1 MHLGLHELFIVAFYI
16 SLSVRRCTRRAL
28 KLDAIVKPYSG
39 GVGVKLMFI
48 CLDMKAA
55 LEWVIK
61 MKPS

>member
-55 LEWVIK
+55 LE
-61 MKPS
+61 